1 MNTLPL
7 DRSATTSLLRNR
19 AFRRLWIAQF
29 STIAVLYGL
38 SMAGAVLVEEQ
49 TQSSAQ
55 IGLVILSSIFPTVLG
70 SLIAGAVVDRRG
82 RVPVLMASHLARAL
96 VTLGFWGGLLLL
108 PPSLMPVIVY
118 TANAVTAALSQ
129 FALSAEYAML
139 PDLVDLAQLTQ
150 ANALLQLSML
160 GAEGLGIVV
169 LAPLVIKLAGAATM
183 GLVSASLYLLALVLV
198 MGLPRGQ
205 SSASKKERE
214 ETGSRDL
221 RAELQAGWRT
231 IAQDRVLGQVAVNM
245 TLAAAL
251 LLVLLSLLPG
261 LLSRHLGLG
270 VEDAPF
276 LMLPGGVGFVLGS
289 VLISKA
295 ECRLSRLGWNAAG
308 LTGLGLSICVF
319 ALMSGGA
326 VQAPLALIV
335 LPVLGVGLTLAMV
348 IIPARTALQE
358 RPPPEL
364 RGRVIA
370 AQLAMANA
378 AAVLPLLVGGTLA
391 DRFGIHPVMEV
402 LGLLTLGVGIISVR
416 RARG

>member
-7 DRSATTSLLRNR
+7 DRRATTSLLKNQE
-19 AFRRLWIAQF
+19 FRRLWVAQF
-29 STIAVLYGL
+29 STITVLYGL
-38 SMAGAVLVEEQ
+38 SLAGAVLVEEQ

-70 SLIAGAVVDRRG
+70 SLIAGAVVDQQG
-82 RVPVLMASHLARAL
+82 RVPVMMASHLARGLAT
-96 VTLGFWGGLLLL
+96 VGFWGGLLLL
-108 PPSLMPVIVY
+108 PRTLMPVIVY
-118 TANAVTAALSQ
+118 TTNAVTAALSQ

-139 PDLVDLAQLTQ
+139 PDLVDHDQLTQ

-160 GAEGLGIVV
+160 AAEGLGIVV

-183 GLVSASLYLLALVLV
+183 GLVSAGLYLLALILV
-198 MGLPRGQ
+198 MGLPRNQ
-205 SSASKKERE
+205 PSASQQVGE
-214 ETGSRDL
+214 ETGKRDL
-221 RAELQAGWRT
+221 GAELQAGWGT
-231 IAQDRVLGQVAVNM
+231 IAQDRVLSHVAINM

-276 LMLPGGVGFVLGS
+276 LMLPGGVGFVVGAA
-289 VLISKA
+289 LISKA
-295 ECRLSRLGWNAAG
+295 EGRLSRLGWNAGG
-308 LTGLGLSICVF
+308 LTGLGLSICVL

-326 VQAPLALIV
+326 MQVPLALIL
-335 LPVLGVGLTLAMV
+335 LPILGVGLTLAMV

-391 DRFGIHPVMEV
+391 DRYGIRPVMGV
-402 LGLLTLGVGIISVR
+402 LGLLALGVGLISVR
-416 RARG
+416 RARD